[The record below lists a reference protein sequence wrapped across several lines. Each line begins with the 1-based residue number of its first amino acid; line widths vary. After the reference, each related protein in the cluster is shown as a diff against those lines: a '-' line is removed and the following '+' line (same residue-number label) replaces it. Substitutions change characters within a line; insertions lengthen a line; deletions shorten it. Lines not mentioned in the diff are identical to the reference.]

1 VQIAA
6 VAFGSTAERLGLE
19 QGLRVTAIE
28 MPADRPAK
36 EWVFLPA
43 LVLLAVVAA
52 LRRRRMRAK

>member
-1 VQIAA
+1 M
-6 VAFGSTAERLGLE
+6 AFGSTAERLGLE